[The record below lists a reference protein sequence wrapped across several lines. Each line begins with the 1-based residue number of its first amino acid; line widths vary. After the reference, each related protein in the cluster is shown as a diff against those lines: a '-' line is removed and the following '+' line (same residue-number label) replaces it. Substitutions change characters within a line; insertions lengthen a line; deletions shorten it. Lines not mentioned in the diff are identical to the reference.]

1 MNKLLVL
8 NWLLHDANEYADD
21 FYSAISESR
30 KDVPLEEALRE
41 LNNWRDITLPP
52 SLPKTPDKMIPA
64 LRKHFKDNVTFISL
78 VLNHYFPEE
87 YLYYR
92 VSALEEEIFEGF
104 EFFSEI
110 IPEFSALDFRGVGR
124 KAFDRYLRLN
134 KALWEF
140 ASLVWPEL
148 DLKQS
153 QNRLAYLLYQ
163 GLGELF
169 LEKSDYN
176 RYWIMAT
183 QERYFEHLDSGEDVE
198 WSGRKEMQKGDLIFM
213 YRTAPR
219 SAITDIYQVKDE
231 PYLDPW
237 AEWGGFVVFME
248 KVCAIQ
254 DIPFAEMKA
263 DHILG
268 KWGLVRRNFQ
278 GTVTEPVPYSMYNR
292 LLDKIPKA
300 MRKDHDLEYEP
311 VATMES
317 SGQFASEA
325 EFEEAIIVPL
335 LKHWGLK
342 YQAQYPCLFR
352 VGSQYHSGKVDF
364 LVSDAAG
371 PLTLFEDKL
380 RIISDGELKP
390 AVDQAKSYALLL
402 GLPSFVVASPEGMWL
417 YALDRNRETLAKQ
430 IPFSEFK
437 GQQEEEFRDTLLRL
451 RS

>member
-1 MNKLLVL
+1 MNKVLVL
-8 NWLLHDANEYADD
+8 DWLLNDIDQHADD
-21 FYSAISESR
+21 FYGAISESR

-41 LNNWRDITLPP
+41 LNNWRDTILPP
-52 SLPKTPDKMIPA
+52 SLPKTWDKMIPV

-78 VLNHYFPEE
+78 VLNRYFPEV
-87 YLYYR
+87 YSFYR
-92 VSALEEEIFEGF
+92 VSALEEEIFEGL

-110 IPEFSALDFRGVGR
+110 IPEFSALNFPGVGR
-124 KAFDRYLRLN
+124 KGFDRYLRLN
-134 KALWEF
+134 KVLLEF
-140 ASLVWPEL
+140 ARLAWPKL
-148 DLKQS
+148 DLKKC

-176 RYWIMAT
+176 RYWLMAT
-183 QERYFEHLDSGEDVE
+183 QERYFEHLDTGEDVE
-198 WSGRKEMQKGDLIFM
+198 WSGRKEMQTGDLVFM
-213 YRTAPR
+213 YRMAPR
-219 SAITDIYQVKDE
+219 SAIADVYRVKDE
-231 PYLDPW
+231 PYFDPW
-237 AEWGGFVVFME
+237 GEWGGFVVLME

-254 DIPFAEMKA
+254 DIPFAKMKT
-263 DHILG
+263 DDTLG

-278 GTVTEPVPYSMYNR
+278 GTITEPMPYSMYNR
-292 LLDKIPKA
+292 LLDKIPEVI
-300 MRKDHDLEYEP
+300 RDEHGLEYEP
-311 VATMES
+311 VATMGS

-325 EFEEAIIVPL
+325 EFEEEMIVPL

-352 VGSQYHSGKVDF
+352 IGSQYHSGKVDF

-380 RIISDGELKP
+380 RIISDRELRP

-417 YALDRNRETLAKQ
+417 YSLERNQEELIKQ
-430 IPFSEFK
+430 VPASEFK
-437 GQQEEEFRDTLLRL
+437 GQQEEELRDMLLRF
-451 RS
+451 RQ